1 MAHISEDGFNK
12 EKDLEKI
19 SKKVVF
25 QPFCIQKMRLFFFLA
40 KILIHGVRKRGD
52 ININKEHFHVYFFSV
67 TIMFKYYLT

>member
-12 EKDLEKI
+12 GKDLEKI

-25 QPFCIQKMRLFFFLA
+25 QHFTYKKCDCFFFLA

-52 ININKEHFHVYFFSV
+52 ININKEHFHVYFFQLLSCLN
-67 TIMFKYYLT
+67 II